1 MSDPIIL
8 RAASGASV
16 GLGHVMRSRAV
27 AQALARLG
35 EPALL
40 LVDDP
45 ATVRLFAGEGFEV
58 SQADPE
64 GHWLEAPARAVW
76 LDGFRPW
83 TEELERLAARG
94 VSTWTVSVTEPGT
107 PTGRFFRFQL
117 TKPPASTPPVNEI
130 IRMRGSATIASP
142 ISCP

>member
-64 GHWLEAPARAVW
+64 GHWLEAPAHAVW

-83 TEELERLAARG
+83 TEDLDLKEEVAEAKEG
-94 VSTWTVSVTEPGT
+94 VKTVQT
-107 PTGRFFRFQL
+107 
-117 TKPPASTPPVNEI
+117 I
-130 IRMRGSATIASP
+130 IILLMEHILY
-142 ISCP
+142 C